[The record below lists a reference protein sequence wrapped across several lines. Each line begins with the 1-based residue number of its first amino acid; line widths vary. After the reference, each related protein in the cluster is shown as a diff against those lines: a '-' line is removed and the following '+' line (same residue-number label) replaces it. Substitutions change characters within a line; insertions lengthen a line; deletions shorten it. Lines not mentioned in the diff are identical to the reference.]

1 MSIAVHKEETL
12 TNIEDS
18 ISKAMEK
25 VGVRNPNQL
34 CKFIPF
40 EGGHLH
46 HFTME
51 KLKKTNRD
59 RLEEMLKT
67 HILNK
72 ESPKVFPAKTRKP
85 YKKKYRT
92 PQYKKTLDRN
102 SLEGCI
108 ALAMQRKNLKL
119 NKENDLCRYL
129 PTEEGKRLHYLA
141 FKKMRKSE
149 PNKLKAMIEK
159 YLLIPKRPQL
169 IQSARVQKEL
179 SPSKE
184 TPINPSL
191 TEKLVYSIDQL
202 IHTLRN
208 KNTPYS
214 DKKENSMNLL
224 QRSLKAVQFQLIQSI
239 QNKGIDPELWE
250 TYVLMVKEMY

>member
-1 MSIAVHKEETL
+1 MSIAVHKEETP

-25 VGVRNPNQL
+25 VGVGNPNQL

-40 EGGHLH
+40 KGGHLH

-72 ESPKVFPAKTRKP
+72 ESPKVFPEKNRKP
-85 YKKKYRT
+85 YKRKYRT
-92 PQYKKTLDRN
+92 PQEKKSLDRN

-108 ALAMQRKNLKL
+108 ALAMQRKSLKL

-141 FKKMRKSE
+141 FKKMRERE
-149 PNKLKAMIEK
+149 PDKLKAMIEK
-159 YLLIPKRPQL
+159 YLLDPKRTQL
-169 IQSARVQKEL
+169 IQSARVQKKL

-191 TEKLVYSIDQL
+191 TEKLLYSFDQL
-202 IHTLRN
+202 IYTLRN
-208 KNTPYS
+208 EKTPYP
-214 DKKENSMNLL
+214 DKKENPMNLL
-224 QRSLKAVQFQLIQSI
+224 QRSLKAVQSQLIQSI

>member
-1 MSIAVHKEETL
+1 MSIAFYKEEAL

-25 VGVRNPNQL
+25 VGVGNPHQL

-85 YKKKYRT
+85 YKRKYHA
-92 PQYKKTLDRN
+92 PQEKKTLDRN

-108 ALAMQRKNLKL
+108 ALAMQRKSLKL

-129 PTEEGKRLHYLA
+129 LIEEGKRLHYHA
-141 FKKMRKSE
+141 FKKMRE
-149 PNKLKAMIEK
+149 NEQDTLKAMIEK
-159 YLLIPKRPQL
+159 YLLDPKRPQL

-184 TPINPSL
+184 TQVAPSL
-191 TEKLVYSIDQL
+191 TEKLLYSINQL

-208 KNTPYS
+208 GKTPYP
-214 DKKENSMNLL
+214 DKKENPMNLL
-224 QRSLKAVQFQLIQSI
+224 QRSLKAVQSQLIQSI